1 MTKGGAK
8 EGSYQERPKE
18 KGETK
23 AQRARYYLELS
34 DVCWSYRFVYVLSL
48 IYLSVVLS
56 LEPLY

>member
-1 MTKGGAK
+1 MTKGGTK
-8 EGSYQERPKE
+8 EGSDQERPKE
-18 KGETK
+18 KGGTK